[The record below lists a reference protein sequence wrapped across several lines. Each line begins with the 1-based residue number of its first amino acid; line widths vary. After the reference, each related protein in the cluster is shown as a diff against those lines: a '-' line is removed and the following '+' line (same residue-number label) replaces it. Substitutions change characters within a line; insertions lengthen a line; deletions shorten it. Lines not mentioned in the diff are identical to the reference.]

1 MKAISYIRCSTEGQA
16 TGGVSLQNQ
25 TEAIHRYA
33 AFKGFDILEEIT
45 DAGISGGVNRA
56 RDGFLK
62 LLDRI
67 QAGDVEVVLLYS
79 LERLSRDMLTL
90 LCSER
95 LLCECSVQLHT
106 ADAIVDTS
114 TPDGW
119 LTFAMKC
126 LLAEHERRQVGYRT
140 RKAMQHKKGNG
151 KVFNHTPYGY
161 QRQGETLIPDRNE
174 QGVIKTVNDLYQDG
188 TRLVDIVAHLNKQNI
203 PTKQGGTWSP
213 QQVKRLIAS
222 YENTFKKGQTKLIS
236 ATRALIEAIA

>member
-16 TGGVSLQNQ
+16 TEGVSLQNQ
-25 TEAIHRYA
+25 TEAIRRYA
-33 AFKGFDILEEIT
+33 QFKGFDIVEEIK

-106 ADAIVDTS
+106 ADAVVDTS

-119 LTFAMKC
+119 LSFAMKC

-140 RKAMQHKKGNG
+140 KQALAHKKRNG
-151 KVFNHTPYGY
+151 QAFNHTPYGY
-161 QRQGETLIPDRNE
+161 RREGNKLLPDFSERT
-174 QGVIKTVNDLYQDG
+174 VIKSVNDLYQSE
-188 TRLVDIVAHLNKQNI
+188 TRLVDIVAHLNEQNI
-203 PTKQGGTWSP
+203 PTKQGKTWTP
-213 QQVKRLIAS
+213 QQVKRLVS
-222 YENTFKKGQTKLIS
+222 DYEGTFKKGHTKLTA
-236 ATRALIEAIA
+236 ATRAFIEAIA